1 MAKKKRTAGV
11 EKLTKNPSMDQNKKT
26 MDMVNNMMIIFIIF
40 MGLSLPVAMAIY
52 WFITSLISLLQ
63 TYIMQVLINKDD
75 KKKHVKYKTK
85 R

>member
-1 MAKKKRTAGV
+1 
-11 EKLTKNPSMDQNKKT
+11 
-26 MDMVNNMMIIFIIF
+26 